1 MPRKSFLLPPTN
13 SLHLGKLL
21 FSKSRLDEEK
31 RDIKRA
37 KSSPFDVK
45 HESTYIKSFSFVETV
60 IVSYNQELML
70 LR

>member
-45 HESTYIKSFSFVETV
+45 HESTFSFVETV

-70 LR
+70 LK